1 MTRDARRLLKHRGS
15 ARCGNSLAA
24 AGSRLKKILV
34 ERSNRRCGC
43 LLSNDKKERTPH
55 ESYDNRTGNS
65 LHSHKHVCAGASQRN
80 GWVRVSRAAFSGFV
94 CGSGGFDK
102 CSPDVEEHWP
112 SSASAERSYCRSLF
126 REHLCAEPCTVQ
138 GSQVKEKPRICAGLF
153 LTHSSWEM

>member
-1 MTRDARRLLKHRGS
+1 MKVTTIALATAFTLTNTFALARANGT
-15 ARCGNSLAA
+15 
-24 AGSRLKKILV
+24 AG
-34 ERSNRRCGC
+34 
-43 LLSNDKKERTPH
+43 
-55 ESYDNRTGNS
+55 
-65 LHSHKHVCAGASQRN
+65 
-80 GWVRVSRAAFSGFV
+80 VRISRAAFSGFV

-112 SSASAERSYCRSLF
+112 SSASAQRSYCRSLF